1 MGLVERELTEE
12 IIGAAYAV
20 HNGLGSGFP
29 EKVYEN
35 AMAVELRSRRIAFRT
50 QAPLKV
56 TY

>member
-1 MGLVERELTEE
+1 M
-12 IIGAAYAV
+12 GAADAV
-20 HNGLGSGFP
+20 HNGLGSGFL
-29 EKVYEN
+29 EKVDEN